1 MDRLQHISATDPFEG
16 ASVVASTTDTSG
28 STPIASSAPSAIAT
42 GNPGTGGRGR
52 IAGTRHKIGRSVAWS
67 DRGRKKSVEMGKYTF
82 YREGTPPPD
91 GKPLEVPIVVG
102 AAGAPEPYD
111 YKYDHI
117 APPAPI
123 PIATVCGVSR
133 RLFWMILAAVLIVLA
148 LAIGIGVGVGVGT
161 GGGGSDDAPD
171 AQRSGTSTQS
181 STEAPSATTT
191 IITTAPTSTTSS
203 TSTQASAS
211 TVTANPA
218 ITTLVTCPAANN
230 TEFRVPGTQ
239 TTFLRLCGIDYSGRD
254 SAEDLAHAWTP
265 TMEDCII
272 TCAGYTGCEACSW
285 GILEDDPGSYHRC
298 WMKRNLRRSR
308 TMRAGWDFAVLQEQE
323 ED

>member
-1 MDRLQHISATDPFEG
+1 VKTKKKKKRKKERKKKRRGETKDAMDRLQHISATDPFEG

-171 AQRSGTSTQS
+171 AQR
-181 STEAPSATTT
+181 
-191 IITTAPTSTTSS
+191 
-203 TSTQASAS
+203 
-211 TVTANPA
+211 
-218 ITTLVTCPAANN
+218 
-230 TEFRVPGTQ
+230 R
-239 TTFLRLCGIDYSGRD
+239 
-254 SAEDLAHAWTP
+254 
-265 TMEDCII
+265 
-272 TCAGYTGCEACSW
+272 
-285 GILEDDPGSYHRC
+285 
-298 WMKRNLRRSR
+298 
-308 TMRAGWDFAVLQEQE
+308 
-323 ED
+323 